1 MSQQNLIRQYN
12 SARTQL
18 DLSVS
23 LLERALDLRELLAR
37 AKSDF
42 FFCQMLDVRAL
53 QAELDSLNRELEQRH
68 RRKAA

>member
-1 MSQQNLIRQYN
+1 MPMTLITQYR
-12 SARTQL
+12 SAQSQL

-53 QAELDSLNRELEQRH
+53 QAELDLLNRDIEQRH
-68 RRKAA
+68 RRTAA